1 MKHIQSH
8 ILYIGIILLLLGIT
22 GCRKQYP
29 VAEKLLQ
36 AEAVMNEYPDSAL
49 NLLKGIEQPELQTRE
64 HHARYALLY
73 SQALD
78 KNYIDLT
85 SDSLINIAVDYYK
98 DRDDVKAKFLSYY
111 YLGRIYT
118 NANNLTQATLA
129 YMEAEQLVD
138 ELGDDYAA
146 GLLYKQIGLVY
157 KSYYD
162 FPKSLQAYQQ
172 AIECFTKANKPIH
185 KIQAK
190 LTLSTVYRNL
200 NEEEKSYKVLQNAL
214 MESQNLNDQSLIKS
228 CINNLIAVCID
239 LEKWEEAT
247 QWYQEYQK
255 NNSRNYPTIAFYG
268 YIARLHAKNQNFKD
282 AFMLLDET
290 WKKTKN
296 LQDSITLY
304 HAESQVHQMN
314 GSWEEAY
321 RSIEKSVSLQN
332 KIVRKSLQQPVLT
345 TQNNFLHQELQY
357 KEYKLKTESYIRL
370 LGFTI
375 LLLVSIL
382 AILLLRKKLLRN
394 YQKSLKEKLEER
406 DCAHEKKIK
415 ILQQEALKREDSLR
429 SHAAKLEARATL
441 SKEDIERLKKELEE
455 SKMHIEE
462 ARKFREQHQ
471 QETDLLKSDNHDAL
485 LRINKMLKNHFK
497 QIENTYQMLQVKYKT
512 AANRD
517 KAIEEYIQNT
527 TAEFYGS
534 KKADRNLEKLVN
546 ELYGD
551 AMRQLRKEIK
561 LPSEEHYRL
570 SCLLLAGL
578 SINFIATLTGETTNA
593 IYKRR
598 DKIREIIKDSNCVCE
613 ELCLF
618 I

>member
-22 GCRKQYP
+22 RCRKHYP

-36 AEAVMNEYPDSAL
+36 AETVMNEYPDSAL

-85 SDSLINIAVDYYK
+85 NDSLINIAVDYYK
-98 DRDDVKAKFLSYY
+98 DRDDVRAKFLSYY

-146 GLLYKQIGLVY
+146 GLLYDQMGDIFQE
-157 KSYYD
+157 YYD
-162 FPKSLQAYQQ
+162 FSKALESYQYATTCYQ
-172 AIECFTKANKPIH
+172 KANKPLH
-185 KIQAK
+185 KLYGMLSQSGIYKSMNKDTDSFHILYNILVEAK
-190 LTLSTVYRNL
+190 EINQTSVIRSCLG
-200 NEEEKSYKVLQNAL
+200 
-214 MESQNLNDQSLIKS
+214 DLIILCLKMNKHQEAIS
-228 CINNLIAVCID
+228 FYNNLINNYSIEQMTSSLYAN
-239 LEKWEEAT
+239 LSLLMAREKNMEKSQFYMNEA
-247 QWYQEYQK
+247 WK
-255 NNSRNYPTIAFYG
+255 R
-268 YIARLHAKNQNFKD
+268 AKNQSDSIHLYYISAQVEQLSSSYQK
-282 AFMLLDET
+282 AFSDLE
-290 WKKTKN
+290 
-296 LQDSITLY
+296 QSITLQNR
-304 HAESQVHQMN
+304 SVR
-314 GSWEEAY
+314 EA
-321 RSIEKSVSLQN
+321 
-332 KIVRKSLQQPVLT
+332 LQQPVLT
-345 TQNNFLHQELQY
+345 AQKNFLNQELQY
-357 KEYKLKTESYIRL
+357 KEYKLKTERYIRL

-415 ILQQEALKREDSLR
+415 TLQQEALKREDSLR

-497 QIENTYQMLQVKYKT
+497 QIENTYQVLLVKYKT
-512 AANRD
+512 ADNRD

-551 AMRQLRKEIK
+551 VMRQLRKEIK

>member
-1 MKHIQSH
+1 MKHLLLH
-8 ILYIGIILLLLGIT
+8 IILFLLVALPFS
-22 GCRKQYP
+22 GCRDHSP

-36 AEAVMNEYPDSAL
+36 AETVMNEHPDSAL
-49 NLLKGIEQPELQTRE
+49 NLLKGIAQTELQTQA

-98 DRDDVKAKFLSYY
+98 DRDDVRAKFLSYY
-111 YLGRIYT
+111 YQGRIYT

-146 GLLYKQIGLVY
+146 GLLYDQMGDIFQE
-157 KSYYD
+157 YYD
-162 FPKSLQAYQQ
+162 FSKALESYQYATTCYQ
-172 AIECFTKANKPIH
+172 KANKPLH
-185 KIQAK
+185 KLYGMLSQSGIYKSMNKDTDSFHILYNILVEAK
-190 LTLSTVYRNL
+190 EINQTSVIRSCLG
-200 NEEEKSYKVLQNAL
+200 
-214 MESQNLNDQSLIKS
+214 DLIILCLKMNKHQEAIS
-228 CINNLIAVCID
+228 FYNNLINNYSIEQMTSSLYAN
-239 LEKWEEAT
+239 LSLLMAREKNMEKSQFYMNEA
-247 QWYQEYQK
+247 WK
-255 NNSRNYPTIAFYG
+255 R
-268 YIARLHAKNQNFKD
+268 AKNQSDSIHLYYISAQVEQLSSSYQK
-282 AFMLLDET
+282 AFSDLE
-290 WKKTKN
+290 
-296 LQDSITLY
+296 QSITLQNR
-304 HAESQVHQMN
+304 SVR
-314 GSWEEAY
+314 EA
-321 RSIEKSVSLQN
+321 
-332 KIVRKSLQQPVLT
+332 LQQPVLT
-345 TQNNFLHQELQY
+345 AQKNFLNQELQY
-357 KEYKLKTESYIRL
+357 KEYKLKTERYIRL

-415 ILQQEALKREDSLR
+415 TLQQEALKREDSLR

-497 QIENTYQMLQVKYKT
+497 QIENTYQVLQVKYKT
-512 AANRD
+512 ADNRD

-561 LPSEEHYRL
+561 LPNEEHYRL

-598 DKIREIIKDSNCVCE
+598 DKIREIIKDSNEICK
-613 ELCLF
+613 ELYLF
-618 I
+618 V